1 MAIKGGL
8 FLFIE
13 NYSIYLSLA
22 LTVLTAATMGIF
34 YKRFVRNAVKR
45 YTAQLPNTPQQLNAL
60 INSLNDIIFEFDENK
75 ICLNTWFNDFNQPL
89 VDPRQLVGK
98 KVEDLLGEER
108 ALKFN
113 NALDYVITHRKP
125 TSIEYL
131 SEHGTGK
138 WLTAK
143 LTPVFDRQGN
153 YTHRISA
160 SISDISEQKNYARA
174 LKEKERL
181 LLEAQIVAKIGN
193 WHFDSTSR
201 ETYLSA
207 NLLAILGTTHIPD
220 NIEKFE
226 YYLGLVHPD
235 DRETCHQFL
244 FSTATSSQKEFEH
257 RIITPAGKLRYI
269 KITIG
274 DKVFNDDGS
283 LKRIFGIIQDIT
295 DNKLS
300 EKAIKKGRA
309 ELIEA
314 QTIAKIGNWS
324 LDTTTRRLSYS
335 EEIHHIFEVD
345 RSTLV
350 RLGMKRLL
358 LTVVHKNDKFIL
370 QHLFKSA
377 AVIANYTCVFRII
390 TPGGTVKY
398 LSIIIGKILKNENG
412 LRKIIG
418 TLQDVTDRKQVEIDY
433 KRTENKYRLVL
444 ETIKM
449 AAISL
454 DNKGYITFCNQYL
467 ANLLGY
473 TQKEIMG
480 MHWIENFVPDEL
492 KESMGAMLTNNAI
505 PQQYTNPVVCRNG
518 EQRIINWQIT
528 MSYDENGLL
537 KETTSIGEDI
547 TDQQKATLELIS
559 AKELAEKSS
568 RFKSDFLSIMSHEI
582 RTPMNAVIGTT
593 NLLISDDPRPEQLEY
608 LNILKF
614 SGENLLAI
622 INDILDYNKIEAG
635 KLELTEL
642 KFNIRT
648 LTKKINQTFAAKA
661 LEKGLTLELNI
672 NSTIPDFIMGDQMR
686 LSQIL
691 NNLISNAV
699 KFTQKGKIIIDLH
712 AVQID
717 SDQVTIKFTVAD
729 TGVGIAPDNIDIIFD
744 PFVQEPA
751 INNHSNNGGT
761 GLGLAITKRL
771 VNLHKSDISVVSKPG
786 EGTTFTFTITF
797 KLPET
802 EIKDDMLNT
811 DNGPMLNLH
820 GMSVLIVD
828 DNKMNLLIASRFLK
842 KWQASVDEALNGQ
855 IAVDMVNEKMYDLI
869 IMDLQMPVM
878 DGFEATEVIK
888 KTHPLIP
895 VIALTADAMPETYT
909 KALAAGM
916 SDYLT
921 KPFVPAIFFE
931 KVSRYYQPEVSD

>member
-1 MAIKGGL
+1 MAVKGGL
-8 FLFIE
+8 FLLIE

-22 LTVLTAATMGIF
+22 ITALTAATMGIF
-34 YKRFVRNAVKR
+34 YKRCIRNAVNR
-45 YTAQLPNTPQQLNAL
+45 YTAQLPNSPQQLNAL
-60 INSLNDIIFEFDENK
+60 INSLNDIIFEFDESK
-75 ICLNTWFNDFNQPL
+75 TCLNTWFNDFTQPV
-89 VDPRQLVGK
+89 VDPRQLIGK
-98 KVEDLLGEER
+98 KVEDLLGKKR

-113 NALDYVITHRKP
+113 DALDYVIANRKP

-160 SISDISEQKNYARA
+160 SISDISAQKNYAEA

-181 LLEAQIVAKIGN
+181 LLEAQTVAKIGN
-193 WHFDSTSR
+193 WHFDNTSR

-207 NLLAILGTTHIPD
+207 NLVAILGTTHIPD

-235 DRETCHQFL
+235 DRQACHQFL
-244 FSTATSSQKEFEH
+244 FSTASSPEKEFEH
-257 RIITPAGKLRYI
+257 RIITPAGKLKYI
-269 KITIG
+269 KIIIG
-274 DKVFNDDGS
+274 DKEFNDDGI

-335 EEIHHIFEVD
+335 EEIHHIFEAD
-345 RSTLV
+345 PGLLV
-350 RLGMKRLL
+350 HLGIVRLL
-358 LTVVHKNDKFIL
+358 LTYVHKNDKFIL

-377 AVIANYTCVFRII
+377 TTIANYTCVFRIV
-390 TPGGTVKY
+390 TPGGTIKY
-398 LSIIIGKILKNENG
+398 LSVIIGTILTNDNG
-412 LRKIIG
+412 VRKIIG

-433 KRTENKYRLVL
+433 KRTENKYKLVL

-473 TQKEIMG
+473 NQKEILG
-480 MHWIENFVPDEL
+480 MQWIDNFVPDEL
-492 KESMGAMLTNNAI
+492 KASIGAMLTNNAI

-518 EQRIINWQIT
+518 EQRIISWQIT

-593 NLLISDDPRPEQLEY
+593 NLLISDDPRPEQMEY

-614 SGENLLAI
+614 SGENLLSI

-635 KLELTEL
+635 KLELNEL
-642 KFNIRT
+642 KFNIHT

-661 LEKGLTLELNI
+661 LEKGLTIELNI
-672 NSTIPDFIMGDQMR
+672 NSTIPEYLIGDQMR

-699 KFTQKGKIIIDLH
+699 KFTLKGKITIDLH

-717 SDQVTIKFTVAD
+717 NTHVTIKFTVAD

-751 INNHSNNGGT
+751 INNHNNIGGT

-771 VNLHKSDISVVSKPG
+771 VNLHKSDIAVVSKPG
-786 EGTTFTFTITF
+786 EGTTFTFAIAF
-797 KLPET
+797 KLPKA
-802 EIKDDMLNT
+802 EIKGNLLT
-811 DNGPMLNLH
+811 DNAPMLNLH

-842 KWQASVDEALNGQ
+842 KWQATVDEALNGQ
-855 IAVDMVNEKMYDLI
+855 IAVDMVNAKFYDLI

-916 SDYLT
+916 NDYLT
-921 KPFVPAIFFE
+921 KPFIPAIFFE
-931 KVSRYYQPEVSD
+931 KVSRYYKEVI

>member
-1 MAIKGGL
+1 MAVKGGL

-22 LTVLTAATMGIF
+22 ITAFTAATMGIF
-34 YKRFVRNAVKR
+34 YKRCIRNAVKR
-45 YTAQLPNTPQQLNAL
+45 YAAQLPNTPQQLNAL

-75 ICLNTWFNDFNQPL
+75 ICLNTWFNDLTERP

-98 KVEDLLGEER
+98 KLEDILGEER

-113 NALDYVITHRKP
+113 TALDYVIANRKT

-131 SEHGTGK
+131 SDHGTGN
-138 WLTAK
+138 WLMAK
-143 LTPVFDRQGN
+143 LTPVFDRDGK

-160 SISDISEQKNYARA
+160 SIIDISEQRNYAEA

-181 LLEAQIVAKIGN
+181 LLEAQTVAKIGN
-193 WHFDSTSR
+193 WLFDSTTR

-207 NLLAILGTTHIPD
+207 NLLAILGTKYIPD
-220 NIEKFE
+220 NIERFE
-226 YYLGLVHPD
+226 YYMGLVHPD
-235 DRETCHQFL
+235 DREACHQFL
-244 FSTATSSQKEFEH
+244 FSTGTSTQKEFEH
-257 RIITPAGKLRYI
+257 RIITPADKLKYI
-269 KITIG
+269 KIIIG
-274 DKVFNDDGS
+274 DKVFDDDGT

-295 DNKLS
+295 ESKLS

-314 QTIAKIGNWS
+314 QTIAKIGNWR
-324 LDTTTRRLSYS
+324 LDTVTRKLSYS

-345 RSTLV
+345 RSLLV
-350 RLGMKRLL
+350 HLGMKRLL
-358 LTVVHKNDKFIL
+358 LAYVHKNDKFIL

-377 AVIANYTCVFRII
+377 IIIPNYTCVFRII
-390 TPGGTVKY
+390 TPSGTIKY
-398 LSIIIGKILKNENG
+398 LSVIVGNILRNENG
-412 LRKIIG
+412 VRKIIG
-418 TLQDVTDRKQVEIDY
+418 TLQDVTERKQVEIDY
-433 KRTENKYRLVL
+433 KSTENKYKLVL

-454 DNKGYITFCNQYL
+454 DNKGNIIFCNQHL

-473 TQKEIMG
+473 SQKEILG
-480 MHWIENFVPDEL
+480 MHWFDNFIPDNL
-492 KESMGAMLTNNAI
+492 KESISTMLINNGI
-505 PQQYTNPVVCRNG
+505 PQQYTNPIVCRNG
-518 EQRIINWQIT
+518 EQRIISWQNT

-559 AKELAEKSS
+559 AKELAEKAS

-614 SGENLLAI
+614 SGENLLSI

-635 KLELTEL
+635 KLELNEL
-642 KFNIRT
+642 KFNIHT
-648 LTKKINQTFAAKA
+648 LTKKIKQTFAAKA
-661 LEKGLTLELNI
+661 NEKGLALELNI
-672 NSTIPDFIMGDQMR
+672 DAAIPEFLTGDQMR

-699 KFTQKGKIIIDLH
+699 KFTLKGKINIDLH
-712 AVQID
+712 TVQMD
-717 SDQVTIKFTVAD
+717 SKQVTIKFTVAD
-729 TGVGIAPDNIDIIFD
+729 TGVGIAPDNINIIFD
-744 PFVQEPA
+744 PFVQEPV
-751 INNHSNNGGT
+751 INNNNIGGT

-771 VNLHKSDISVVSKPG
+771 VNLHQSDISVISTPR
-786 EGTTFTFTITF
+786 EGTTFTFTIAF
-797 KLPET
+797 KLPEP
-802 EIKDDMLNT
+802 ELIGKVPDA
-811 DNGPMLNLH
+811 DNAPMLNLH
-820 GMSVLIVD
+820 GMRVLIVD

-842 KWQASVDEALNGQ
+842 KWQANVDEALNGQ
-855 IAVDMVNEKMYDLI
+855 IAVDMVNEKVYDLI

-878 DGFEATEVIK
+878 DGFEATEAIK
-888 KTHPLIP
+888 KKHPQLP

-931 KVSRYYQPEVSD
+931 KVSRYYKEMI

>member
-1 MAIKGGL
+1 MAVKGGL
-8 FLFIE
+8 FLLIK

-22 LTVLTAATMGIF
+22 ITAFAAATMAIF
-34 YKRFVRNAVKR
+34 YKRGIRNAVKR
-45 YTAQLPNTPQQLNAL
+45 YTAQLPDTSQQLNAL

-75 ICLNTWFNDFNQPL
+75 VCLNTWFNDFTQPV

-98 KVEDLLGEER
+98 KVEDILGKER

-153 YTHRISA
+153 YTHRVSA
-160 SISDISEQKNYARA
+160 SISDISEQKNYAEA

-181 LLEAQIVAKIGN
+181 LLEAQTVAKIGN
-193 WHFDSTSR
+193 WLFDSVTR
-201 ETYLSA
+201 ETSLSA
-207 NLLAILGTTHIPD
+207 NLLAILGVTHIPD

-226 YYLGLVHPD
+226 YYLSLVHPD
-235 DRETCHQFL
+235 DRAACHQFL
-244 FSTATSSQKEFEH
+244 FSTASSSDKEFQH
-257 RIITPAGKLRYI
+257 RLITPAGKLKYI
-269 KITIG
+269 RIIIG
-274 DKVFNDDGS
+274 DKEFGDDGV
-283 LKRIFGIIQDIT
+283 LKRVFGIIQDT
-295 DNKLS
+295 TENKLS

-324 LDTTTRRLSYS
+324 LDTATRKLSYS

-345 RSTLV
+345 RVL
-350 RLGMKRLL
+350 LEQIGIIRLL
-358 LTVVHKNDKFIL
+358 LTYVHKNDKFIL

-377 AVIANYTCVFRII
+377 TTIANYTCVFRIV
-390 TPGGTVKY
+390 TPSGTIKY
-398 LSIIIGKILKNENG
+398 LSVIVGTILKNDNG
-412 LRKIIG
+412 VRKIIG

-433 KRTENKYRLVL
+433 KRTENKYKLVL

-454 DNKGYITFCNQYL
+454 DSKGYITFCNQYL

-473 TQKEIMG
+473 NQKEILG
-480 MHWIENFVPDEL
+480 MQWVENFVPDEL
-492 KESMGAMLTNNAI
+492 KESISAMLTNNAI

-518 EQRIINWQIT
+518 EQRIISWQIT

-593 NLLISDDPRPEQLEY
+593 NLLISDDPRPEQMEY

-614 SGENLLAI
+614 SGENLLSI

-635 KLELTEL
+635 KLELNEL
-642 KFNIRT
+642 KFNIHT
-648 LTKKINQTFAAKA
+648 LTKKINQTFAVKA
-661 LEKGLTLELNI
+661 LEKGLTIELNI
-672 NSTIPDFIMGDQMR
+672 NSTIPEYLMGDQMR

-699 KFTQKGKIIIDLH
+699 KFTVKGKITIDLH
-712 AVQID
+712 AVQMD
-717 SDQVTIKFTVAD
+717 SNQVTIKFTVAD

-751 INNHSNNGGT
+751 INNHNNNGGT

-771 VNLHKSDISVVSKPG
+771 VNLHKSDISVISKPG
-786 EGTTFTFTITF
+786 EGTTFTFAITF
-797 KLPET
+797 KLPEA
-802 EIKDDMLNT
+802 EIKGDLLT
-811 DNGPMLNLH
+811 DNAPMLNLH

-842 KWQASVDEALNGQ
+842 KWQATVDEALNGK
-855 IAVDMVNEKMYDLI
+855 IAVDMVNEKFYDLI

-888 KTHPLIP
+888 KTHPLVP

-921 KPFVPAIFFE
+921 KPFIPAIFFE
-931 KVSRYYQPEVSD
+931 KVSRYYKEVI

>member
-1 MAIKGGL
+1 MSDKGVL

-22 LTVLTAATMGIF
+22 ITALTAATMGIF
-34 YKRFVRNAVKR
+34 YKRCIRNAVKR

-60 INSLNDIIFEFDENK
+60 INSLNDIIFEFDESK
-75 ICLNTWFNDFNQPL
+75 ICLNAWFNDFTERPI
-89 VDPRQLVGK
+89 DPRQLIGK
-98 KVEDLLGEER
+98 KLEDVLSEER

-113 NALDYVITHRKP
+113 NALDYVIANRKP
-125 TSIEYL
+125 TSIEYP
-131 SEHGTGK
+131 SDYGTGK

-143 LTPVFDRQGN
+143 ITPVFDRDGK

-160 SISDISEQKNYARA
+160 SIIDISEQRNYAEA

-181 LLEAQIVAKIGN
+181 LLEAQTVAKIGN
-193 WHFDSTSR
+193 WLFDSTTR

-207 NLLAILGTTHIPD
+207 NLLAILGTGHIPD

-226 YYLGLVHPD
+226 YYMGLVHPD
-235 DRETCHQFL
+235 DREACHQFL
-244 FSTATSSQKEFEH
+244 FSTATSAQKEFEH
-257 RIITPAGKLRYI
+257 RLITPEGKLKFIRI
-269 KITIG
+269 IIG
-274 DKVFNDDGS
+274 DKVLNEDGS

-295 DNKLS
+295 ENKIS

-335 EEIHHIFEVD
+335 EEIHHIFEAD
-345 RSTLV
+345 PGLLAH
-350 RLGMKRLL
+350 LGIIRLL
-358 LTVVHKNDKFIL
+358 LTYVHKNDKFIL

-377 AVIANYTCVFRII
+377 ATIANYTCVFRIV
-390 TPGGTVKY
+390 TPGGTIKY
-398 LSIIIGKILKNENG
+398 LSVIIGTILKNDNG
-412 LRKIIG
+412 VRKIIG

-433 KRTENKYRLVL
+433 KRTENKYKLVL

-454 DNKGYITFCNQYL
+454 DYKGMITFCNQHL

-473 TQKEIMG
+473 TQKEILG
-480 MHWIENFVPDEL
+480 MQWVESFIPEEL
-492 KESMGAMLTNNAI
+492 KESIGAMLTHNDI

-518 EQRIINWQIT
+518 EQRIISWQNT

-547 TDQQKATLELIS
+547 TDQQKATLALIS
-559 AKELAEKSS
+559 AKELAEKAS

-593 NLLISDDPRPEQLEY
+593 NLLISDDPRPEQMEY

-614 SGENLLAI
+614 SGENLLSI

-635 KLELTEL
+635 KLELNEL
-642 KFNIRT
+642 KFNIHT
-648 LTKKINQTFAAKA
+648 LTKKIKQTFAAKA
-661 LEKGLTLELNI
+661 IEKGLTLELNI
-672 NSTIPDFIMGDQMR
+672 DEAIPEFLTGDQMR

-699 KFTQKGKIIIDLH
+699 KFTLKGKILIDLH
-712 AVQID
+712 TVQVDNKHAI
-717 SDQVTIKFTVAD
+717 IKFTVSD

-744 PFVQEPA
+744 PFVQEPVL
-751 INNHSNNGGT
+751 NNNNNGGT

-771 VNLHKSDISVVSKPG
+771 VNLHKSDISVISNPG
-786 EGTTFTFTITF
+786 EGTTFTFTIAF

-802 EIKDDMLNT
+802 EIKNKAPDA
-811 DNGPMLNLH
+811 DNAPMLNLH
-820 GMSVLIVD
+820 GMRVLIVD

-842 KWQASVDEALNGQ
+842 KWQATVDEALNGQ
-855 IAVDMVNEKMYDLI
+855 MAVDMVDKKAYDLI
-869 IMDLQMPVM
+869 IMDLQMPIM
-878 DGFEATEVIK
+878 DGFEATSVIK
-888 KTHPLIP
+888 ETHPQIP
-895 VIALTADAMPETYT
+895 IIALTADAMPETYT

-921 KPFVPAIFFE
+921 KPFIPAIFFE
-931 KVSRYYQPEVSD
+931 KVSRYYKEVI

>member
-1 MAIKGGL
+1 M
-8 FLFIE
+8 IE

-22 LTVLTAATMGIF
+22 IAALTAATMGIF
-34 YKRFVRNAVKR
+34 YKLGIRNAVNR
-45 YTAQLPNTPQQLNAL
+45 YNAQLSAPPQQLNAL

-75 ICLNTWFNDFNQPL
+75 ICLNTWFNDFTERL
-89 VDPRQLVGK
+89 IDPRQLVGK
-98 KVEDLLGEER
+98 KVEDLLGGER

-113 NALDYVITHRKP
+113 NALDYVIANRKP

-160 SISDISEQKNYARA
+160 SISDISAQKNYAEA
-174 LKEKERL
+174 LKDKERL
-181 LLEAQIVAKIGN
+181 LLQAQTVAKIGN
-193 WHFDSTSR
+193 WLFDSVNR

-207 NLLAILGTTHIPD
+207 NLLAILGTAHIPD

-235 DRETCHQFL
+235 DRGACRQFL
-244 FSTATSSQKEFEH
+244 VSTATSSQKEFEH
-257 RIITPAGKLRYI
+257 RIITPDGNLKYV
-269 KITIG
+269 KIIIG
-274 DKVFNDDGS
+274 DKELHDNGKI
-283 LKRIFGIIQDIT
+283 KRIFGILQDIT
-295 DNKLS
+295 DHKLS

-324 LDTTTRRLSYS
+324 LDIATRKLAYS
-335 EEIHHIFEVD
+335 KEIHHIFEAD
-345 RSTLV
+345 PGLLTH
-350 RLGMKRLL
+350 LGIIRLL
-358 LTVVHKNDKFIL
+358 LTYVHKNDKFIL
-370 QHLFKSA
+370 QHLFKNATTVS
-377 AVIANYTCVFRII
+377 NYTCVFRII
-390 TPGGTVKY
+390 APGGTIKY
-398 LSIIIGKILKNENG
+398 LSVIIGTILRNDNG
-412 LRKIIG
+412 IRKIIG

-433 KRTENKYRLVL
+433 KRTENKYKLVL

-449 AAISL
+449 AAVSL
-454 DNKGYITFCNQYL
+454 DSKGYITFCNQYL

-473 TQKEIMG
+473 SQKEILG
-480 MHWIENFVPDEL
+480 MQWVENFVPEEL
-492 KESMGAMLTNNAI
+492 KESIGAMLINNAI

-559 AKELAEKSS
+559 AKELAEKAS

-593 NLLISDDPRPEQLEY
+593 NLLISDDPRPEQMEY

-614 SGENLLAI
+614 SGENLLSI

-635 KLELTEL
+635 KLELNEL
-642 KFNIRT
+642 KFNIHS

-672 NSTIPDFIMGDQMR
+672 NSTIPEYIIGDQMR

-699 KFTQKGKIIIDLH
+699 KFTLKGTITIDLH
-712 AVQID
+712 AMQLD
-717 SDQVTIKFTVAD
+717 ANQVTIRFTISD
-729 TGVGIAPDNIDIIFD
+729 TGVGIAPDNINIIFD
-744 PFVQEPA
+744 PFVQEPV
-751 INNHSNNGGT
+751 INNNNNIGGT

-771 VNLHKSDISVVSKPG
+771 VNLHQSDISVTSNPG
-786 EGTTFTFTITF
+786 EGTTFTFSIAF
-797 KLPET
+797 KLPEA
-802 EIKDDMLNT
+802 ENKDDMLPP

-820 GMSVLIVD
+820 GMNVLIVD

-855 IAVDMVNEKMYDLI
+855 IAVDMVNEKIYDLI

-888 KTHPLIP
+888 KAHPRVP
-895 VIALTADAMPETYT
+895 VIALTADAMPETYN

-921 KPFVPAIFFE
+921 KPFVPAVFFE
-931 KVSRYYQPEVSD
+931 KVSRYYREVI